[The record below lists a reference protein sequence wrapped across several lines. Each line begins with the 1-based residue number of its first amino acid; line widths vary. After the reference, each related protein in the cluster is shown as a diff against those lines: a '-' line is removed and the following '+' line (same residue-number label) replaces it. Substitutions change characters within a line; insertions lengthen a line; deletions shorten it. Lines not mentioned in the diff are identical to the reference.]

1 MVVVVEEEEGQGS
14 EGEVE
19 VDKVGRE
26 EEVEYTE
33 GEVWAGPTATLSRI
47 NHQERKVEET
57 EELPS
62 YRAQVIVMMEDTEV
76 GEVKKVSMV
85 AIEGMIME
93 LEDTTE
99 AAEALIM
106 AAE

>member
-19 VDKVGRE
+19 GDKVGRE

-33 GEVWAGPTATLSRI
+33 GEVWAGPPANLFRI

-85 AIEGMIME
+85 AIECMIME

-99 AAEALIM
+99 AAEALII

>member
-19 VDKVGRE
+19 GDKVGRE
-26 EEVEYTE
+26 EEVENIG
-33 GEVWAGPTATLSRI
+33 GEVWAGPPANLSRI

-62 YRAQVIVMMEDTEV
+62 YRVQVVVVRVDTEV
-76 GEVKKVSMV
+76 GEVKEVSKV
-85 AIEGMIME
+85 AIECMIME

-99 AAEALIM
+99 AAEAVIM

>member
-19 VDKVGRE
+19 GDKMGIE
-26 EEVEYTE
+26 EEVENME
-33 GEVWAGPTATLSRI
+33 GEVWVGPPANLSRI
-47 NHQERKVEET
+47 NQERKVEET

-62 YRAQVIVMMEDTEV
+62 YRAQVVVVGVDTEV
-76 GEVKKVSMV
+76 GEVKEVSKV
-85 AIEGMIME
+85 AIECMIMQ

-99 AAEALIM
+99 AAEAVIM